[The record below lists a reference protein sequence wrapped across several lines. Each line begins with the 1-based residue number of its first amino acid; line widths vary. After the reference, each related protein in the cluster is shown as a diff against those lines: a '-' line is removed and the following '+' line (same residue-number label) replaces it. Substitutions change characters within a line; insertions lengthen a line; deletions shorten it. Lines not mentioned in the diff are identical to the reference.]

1 MFVIIGRFLCTTK
14 TMSDTTNDPEEQL
27 FLQEMQGVKPLQ
39 AKERV
44 ELRKGDISQTSA
56 AARRLAAQKQPEE
69 QDGNR
74 LQTSEVKRVGPHD
87 VIGYKRPGIQDGVYR
102 KLRLGKYETEARLD
116 LHRRTIDEARREL
129 YRFIQECMSHDIRS
143 VLVLPGKGDRNIN
156 DPAVLKSYLVHWLE
170 ELDEVQAYHT
180 AQPHHGGSGAFY
192 VLLRKS
198 ERKKQAAREQFSKG
212 RL

>member
-14 TMSDTTNDPEEQL
+14 TMSDTTNDPEEQP

-44 ELRKGDISQTSA
+44 ELRKGDISQASA

>member
-1 MFVIIGRFLCTTK
+1 
-14 TMSDTTNDPEEQL
+14 MSDTNNDPEEQL

-39 AKERV
+39 TKERV
-44 ELRKGDISQTSA
+44 ELRKAETSQVSA
-56 AARRLAAQKQPEE
+56 AARRQAALQQPEE

-87 VIGYKRPGIQDGVYR
+87 VIGYKRPGIQDGVFR

-129 YRFIQECMSHDIRS
+129 YRFIQDCMAHDIRS

-180 AQPHHGGSGAFY
+180 AQPYHGGAGAFY

>member
-1 MFVIIGRFLCTTK
+1 
-14 TMSDTTNDPEEQL
+14 MSDTTNDPEEQL

-44 ELRKGDISQTSA
+44 ELRKGDISQASA